1 MTVEHAASRTKVVA
15 FHSLAGG
22 CGSSCTLANV
32 ALVLAAQG
40 YRVLAADLNLAAP
53 SLHRYLAPFL
63 PGALPGR
70 GTEPIRLTCDFDD
83 PAGSLDFLG
92 PVSDTVTDLAN
103 FSVRRGDLLGSA
115 YDYALIDIPAGVES
129 VPLICELA
137 DTVVLGYELNRS
149 LIARTARHA
158 QDIRAGERGPAIGIL
173 PVPMQIHRDASAA
186 TSRTL
191 VAARLQFSWLLEDT
205 PSAGHREYTED
216 LEIPYEPDYALDEG
230 LAFLDE
236 PSEQRDRLVGAYAAL
251 AAGIGARP
259 AATGSVTARTS
270 LRYQAARLAAASA
283 SAAVTVLHAPR
294 DRYWAEWLA
303 GELRD
308 LGLTATRRRIDTD
321 PPAGARSGSEL
332 LVVSQALLAPPGGEE
347 RLSAA
352 LSAAAS
358 PGGRVQLGLSIDGT
372 RLPRDHFPA
381 LALVSLV
388 GNSADETHTELA
400 SFYKLARV
408 AQPRRHHHARYPAA
422 KETTAVSLPAS
433 DGACHGRDDEV
444 DRIRD
449 HFMSGSE
456 PVPLTLTGPPGT
468 GKSRLALEYA
478 SRFGTYYDLVFFIQ
492 ADSEHAIRADLRQ
505 LAEMAGIRPARAGG
519 DAELAVLRHLQED
532 PGAPARWLL
541 IYDGAESP
549 ETLSGLLPEPGHGHV
564 LLTGRTLAASS
575 SADLPVCALPPD
587 AAAAML
593 SGLVRGLLP
602 GEAAE
607 LAGTLNGVPL
617 ALALAGGWL
626 RDTIRQLAGG
636 GAEQATVTG
645 NAVTELRAQLSARPA
660 GQGGPPDPVRVMVE
674 LLLRLLR
681 MDPHAAA
688 GLLLLQTCAFLA
700 PSGLP
705 DRLLRSPAMIAQ
717 LTAADRDLSDLVVMN
732 NIRRKLVNLGFTSAG
747 LTPRE
752 PLRIHPRVR
761 EILRDRMGEDERNS
775 RSLAVAR
782 MLAASVP
789 ADIDDDVIRHAEIYA
804 ELLRHMEPSGALA
817 QADEDVRRWLVGQ
830 VRYLWQ
836 TETTS
841 AWRIAGDL
849 AERLAERW
857 AATAGER
864 DEDQLLLRLRVQ
876 LANVYRSR
884 GEFGGGE
891 FSRARAID
899 ADVLQK
905 QRKVLGTGHL
915 RTLMTARGYGAD
927 LRLAGKFEESL
938 NVDQATWR
946 AFSDTLGEDHL
957 LTIVASS
964 NMALAELM
972 AGYPEQ
978 ALERQQ
984 ADVVRCE
991 KIRRERPEQRA
1002 WILFHIGTLQRE
1014 LGRYEQARD
1023 TFIDAKADFD
1033 ALVAG
1038 ERMGPTR
1045 WAVLRTTAGLA
1056 ITERRLGT
1064 PVIDSTRRTLKTCRD
1079 TYGELYPDVLAL
1091 ELSLAGD
1098 LHALGR
1104 HGDAVAQARAARA
1117 GYARVFGETHP
1128 FTRICEVNLAG
1139 YALAA
1144 GQSGTADT
1152 TSEAAL
1158 AALDR
1163 DLAADHLWVQAA
1175 KVTRANV
1182 LASGGR
1188 PEAALRLE
1196 EEAQAE
1202 YQRQLGR
1209 SSPPATAVA
1218 ANIASTRRLLARPG
1232 SLPEDGPVPGEGP
1245 GRRAMIELDTPPY

>member
-1 MTVEHAASRTKVVA
+1 MTDELAARRTKVVA

-22 CGSSCTLANV
+22 CGCSCTLANV
-32 ALVLAAQG
+32 ALMLAAQG
-40 YRVLAADLNLAAP
+40 FRVLAVDLNLAAP
-53 SLHRYLAPFL
+53 SLYRYLAPFL
-63 PGALPGR
+63 PAAPPGH
-70 GTEPIRLTCDFDD
+70 GSEPVRLTCDFDD

-92 PVSDTVTDLAN
+92 PASDTVTDLAN
-103 FSVRRGDLLGSA
+103 FAVRRGELLGSA
-115 YDYALIDIPAGVES
+115 YDYALVDIPAGVES
-129 VPLICELA
+129 VPLISELA
-137 DTVVLGYELNRS
+137 DTVVLAYELNQNV
-149 LIARTARHA
+149 IARTVRHA
-158 QDIRAGERGPAIGIL
+158 LDIRAGERGPAIRIL
-173 PVPMQIHRDASAA
+173 PVPMQIHRNASAA

-205 PSAGHREYTED
+205 SSGEHREN

-236 PSEQRDRLVGAYAAL
+236 PSQQRDRLVRAYGEL
-251 AAGIGARP
+251 AAEIGARP
-259 AATGSVTARTS
+259 AATGSVTARTM

-283 SAAVTVLHAPR
+283 SAAVTVLHAPG

-308 LGLTATRRRIDTD
+308 MGLTATRRRIDTD

-332 LVVSQALLAPPGGEE
+332 LVVSRALLAPPGAQE
-347 RLSAA
+347 RLSAV

-372 RLPRDHFPA
+372 RLPRDRFPA

-388 GNSADETHTELA
+388 GNSAEQTHAELA

-433 DGACHGRDDEV
+433 DGPCHGRQDEV
-444 DRIRD
+444 DQIRD
-449 HFMSGSE
+449 HFMACPE
-456 PVPLTLTGPPGT
+456 PVPLTLAGEPGA
-468 GKSRLALEYA
+468 GKTRLALEYA
-478 SRFGTYYDLVFFIQ
+478 WSFGTYYDLMFFLR
-492 ADSEHAIRADLRQ
+492 ADSEHALRADLRA
-505 LAEMAGIRPARAGG
+505 LAEMTGIRAARTGG
-519 DAELAVLRHLQED
+519 DAEPDVLRHLRAD

-541 IYDGAESP
+541 IYDGAESA
-549 ETLSGLLPEPGHGHV
+549 ETLSGLLPEPGRGHV
-564 LLTGRTLAASS
+564 LLTGRAPAVGS
-575 SADLPVCALPPD
+575 SAVLPVRALPPD
-587 AAAAML
+587 AATAML

-602 GEAAE
+602 AEAAE
-607 LAGTLNGVPL
+607 LAGTLHGVPL

-626 RDTIRQLAGG
+626 RDTIRQLAAG
-636 GAEQATVTG
+636 GADQATVVG
-645 NAVTELRAQLSARPA
+645 NSVTELRVQLSAQPA
-660 GQGGPPDPVRVMVE
+660 GKGGPPDPIRAMTE

-681 MDPHAAA
+681 MDPHAAS

-705 DRLLRSPAMIAQ
+705 DRLLRSPAMLAQ
-717 LTAADRDLSDLVVMN
+717 LTAADPDLSDLVVLN
-732 NIRRKLVNLGFTSAG
+732 NIRRKLVSLGFAPAG

-752 PLRIHPRVR
+752 PLRVHPRVR
-761 EILRDRMGEDERNS
+761 EILRDRMGEDERNA

-782 MLAASVP
+782 MLAASAP
-789 ADIDDDVIRHAEIYA
+789 ADIDDDVIGHAEIYA
-804 ELLRHMEPSGALA
+804 ELLRHVEPSGAA
-817 QADEDVRRWLVGQ
+817 ERADDDVRRWLVGQ

-836 TETTS
+836 LETTS
-841 AWRIAGDL
+841 SWRTAADL
-849 AERLAERW
+849 AERLAGRW
-857 AATAGER
+857 AAAAPDR
-864 DEDQLLLRLRVQ
+864 DEDPLLLRLRVQ

-891 FSRARAID
+891 FARARAID
-899 ADVLQK
+899 ADVLHK
-905 QRKVLGTGHL
+905 QRKILGPAHP

-984 ADVVRCE
+984 ADVARCE
-991 KIRRERPEQRA
+991 KIKHERPEQRA

-1038 ERMGPTR
+1038 ERLGPTR

-1056 ITERRLGT
+1056 ITERRLGR
-1064 PVIDSTRRTLKTCRD
+1064 PAIDTTRRTLKTCRD
-1079 TYGELYPDVLAL
+1079 TYGDLYPDVLAL

-1104 HGDAVAQARAARA
+1104 HGEAADQAQAARA
-1117 GYARVFGETHP
+1117 GYARVFGPAHP

-1144 GQSGTADT
+1144 GQAGTAGPA
-1152 TSEAAL
+1152 SEAAL

-1163 DLAADHLWVQAA
+1163 DLPADHLWVQAA
-1175 KVTRANV
+1175 KVARANV
-1182 LASGGR
+1182 LASSGQ

-1196 EEAQAE
+1196 EEAHAE

-1209 SSPPATAVA
+1209 GSPPAAVVA

-1232 SLPEDGPVPGEGP
+1232 PPPGDGPVPGEGP
-1245 GRRAMIELDTPPY
+1245 GQRAMIELDTPPY

>member
-1 MTVEHAASRTKVVA
+1 MTDEHAARRTKVVA

-22 CGSSCTLANV
+22 CGCSCALANV

-40 YRVLAADLNLAAP
+40 NRVLAVDLNLAAP
-53 SLHRYLAPFL
+53 SLYRYLAPFL
-63 PGALPGR
+63 PRALPGH
-70 GTEPIRLTCDFDD
+70 GWEPVRLTCDFDD

-92 PVSDTVTDLAN
+92 PASDTVADLAS
-103 FSVRRGDLLGSA
+103 FAVRRGDLLGSA
-115 YDYALIDIPAGVES
+115 YDYALIDIPPGAES

-137 DTVVLGYELNRS
+137 DTVVIGYELNRS
-149 LIARTARHA
+149 VIARTARHA
-158 QDIRAGERGPAIGIL
+158 QDIRAGERGPAIRIL
-173 PVPMQIHRDASAA
+173 PVPMQVHPDASAA

-191 VAARLQFSWLLEDT
+191 VAARLQFSWLLGDT
-205 PSAGHREYTED
+205 PSGRQREYSED

-230 LAFLDE
+230 LAFLDD
-236 PSEQRDRLVGAYAAL
+236 PSEQRDRLVRAYTEL
-251 AAGIGARP
+251 AAEIGGRP
-259 AATGSVTARTS
+259 AATGSVTARTA

-283 SAAVTVLHAPR
+283 SAAVTILHAPR

-303 GELRD
+303 DELRD

-332 LVVSQALLAPPGGEE
+332 LVVSQALLAPAGGEE
-347 RLSAA
+347 RLSAV
-352 LSAAAS
+352 LSAAGA

-372 RLPRDHFPA
+372 RLPGDLFPA

-388 GNSADETHTELA
+388 GNSAEQTHTALA

-408 AQPRRHHHARYPAA
+408 AHPRRHHHARYPAA
-422 KETTAVSLPAS
+422 KETPAVRLPAS

-444 DRIRD
+444 DQIRD
-449 HFMSGSE
+449 HFTSGPE
-456 PVPLTLTGPPGT
+456 PVPLTLTGEPGT

-478 SRFGTYYDLVFFIQ
+478 SRFGTYYDLMFFIR
-492 ADSEHAIRADLRQ
+492 ADSEHSIRAGLRE
-505 LAEMAGIRPARAGG
+505 LGEMAGIRPARAGG
-519 DAELAVLRHLQED
+519 DTELDVLRHLQSD
-532 PGAPARWLL
+532 PSAPERWLL
-541 IYDGAESP
+541 IYDGAESA
-549 ETLSGLLPEPGHGHV
+549 EALSGLLPEPGHGHV
-564 LLTGRTLAASS
+564 LLTGRTRAASS
-575 SADLPVCALPPD
+575 SADLPVRALPPD

-607 LAGTLNGVPL
+607 LAGTLDGVPL
-617 ALALAGGWL
+617 AVALAGGWL
-626 RDTIRQLAGG
+626 RDTIRQLARG
-636 GAEQATVTG
+636 GADQATVVG
-645 NAVTELRAQLSARPA
+645 NSVTELRAQLSAWSA
-660 GQGGPPDPVRVMVE
+660 EGDGPPDPVRAMTE
-674 LLLRLLR
+674 LLLRLLER
-681 MDPHAAA
+681 DPRAAA

-700 PSGLP
+700 PSGLS

-717 LTAADRDLSDLVVMN
+717 LTAADPDLLDLVVMN
-732 NIRRKLVNLGFTSAG
+732 NIRRKLMNLGFTPAS

-752 PLRIHPRVR
+752 PLRLHPRVR
-761 EILRDRMGEDERNS
+761 EILRDRMGEDERNT
-775 RSLAVAR
+775 RSLSVAR

-789 ADIDDDVIRHAEIYA
+789 ADIDDDAIGSAEIYD
-804 ELLRHMEPSGALA
+804 ELLRHMEPSGAPS
-817 QADEDVRRWLVGQ
+817 QADDEVRRWLVGQ

-836 TETTS
+836 LETTS

-857 AATAGER
+857 AAVAREK

-876 LANVYRSR
+876 LANVYRSK

-905 QRKVLGTGHL
+905 QRKVLGPAHL

-938 NVDQATWR
+938 NMDQATWR
-946 AFSDTLGEDHL
+946 AFSDALGEDHL

-984 ADVVRCE
+984 ADVIRCE
-991 KIRRERPEQRA
+991 KIKHERPWQKA
-1002 WILFHIGTLQRE
+1002 WILMNIGTLQRE
-1014 LGRYEQARD
+1014 LGRYEESRA
-1023 TFIDAKADFD
+1023 TLMDAKTDFD
-1033 ALVAG
+1033 ALVAD
-1038 ERMGPTR
+1038 RHLGPAV
-1045 WAVLRTTAGLA
+1045 WAVLRTAAGLA
-1056 ITERRLGT
+1056 ITERRLGR
-1064 PVIDSTRRTLKTCRD
+1064 PAIDSTRRTLKTCRD
-1079 TYGELYPDVLAL
+1079 TYGDLYPDVLAL

-1104 HGDAVAQARAARA
+1104 HGDAVARAQAARA
-1117 GYARVFGETHP
+1117 GYVRVFGETHP
-1128 FTRICEVNLAG
+1128 FVRICDVNLAG

-1144 GQSGTADT
+1144 GQAGVAGPA
-1152 TSEAAL
+1152 SETAL

-1163 DLAADHLWVQAA
+1163 DLPPDHLWVQAA
-1175 KVTRANV
+1175 KVARANV
-1182 LASGGR
+1182 LAASGQ

-1196 EEAQAE
+1196 EEAHAE
-1202 YQRQLGR
+1202 YQRQLGPG
-1209 SSPPATAVA
+1209 SQPATIVA
-1218 ANIASTRRLLARPG
+1218 ANIVSTRG
-1232 SLPEDGPVPGEGP
+1232 GP
-1245 GRRAMIELDTPPY
+1245 GPRAMIELDTPPY